1 MITKQELIEK
11 LNEDLAGE
19 YAAVIQYTTYAA
31 QVTGPYR
38 PQLAAFFTSEVADE
52 LQHASFL
59 ANKITALGGTP
70 TRVPSAVPA
79 AESNREMVEHILA
92 AERQAI
98 KMYSQR
104 AKEAE
109 EYGDRGLVVSLDD
122 IVRDETSHAEETERV
137 LRDWPL

>member
-1 MITKQELIEK
+1 MVTKQELIE
-11 LNEDLAGE
+11 DLAGE
-19 YAAVIQYTTYAA
+19 YVAVIQDTAYAV

-38 PQLAAFFTSEVADE
+38 PQLAAFSTSELVDE

-59 ANKITALGGTP
+59 ANKITALGGIP
-70 TRVPSAVPA
+70 MRVPPAVPA

-92 AERQAI
+92 TERQANE
-98 KMYSQR
+98 MYSQR
-104 AKEAE
+104 TTEAE
-109 EYGDRGLVVSLDD
+109 EYGARGLVVALGD

>member
-1 MITKQELIEK
+1 MVTKQELIEK

-19 YAAVIQYTTYAA
+19 YAAIPYTTYAA

-38 PQLAAFFTSEVADE
+38 RTSWRRSSRSEVADE

-79 AESNREMVEHILA
+79 AESNRENGRDILA

-104 AKEAE
+104 VRRKPRSTD
-109 EYGDRGLVVSLDD
+109 DRGLSLDD